1 MAFEIYNGV
10 LTGSDTEN
18 GNTMIDK
25 LAEMWDFDE
34 VDTSSSLHYVRYGS
48 NAKLMNNSLQLLAIA
63 GSDGIG
69 FMGYYSGAT
78 SYTIVKA
85 ANSILLTWKHDSAQY
100 AVIIGDLRDGGKG
113 IVGLTDSA
121 FYSITEGAEATTTHV
136 TRNVTIPYRQTLEGT
151 QLIDI
156 LSDSGCLVMENGY
169 QVIAMPYNSS
179 TARIIKGEYS
189 VNGQGYYIAGRAA
202 IKEE

>member
-34 VDTSSSLHYVRYGS
+34 VDTSSTLHYVRYGS

-63 GSDGIG
+63 ESDGIG

-78 SYTIVKA
+78 SYTIVKTT
-85 ANSILLTWKHDSAQY
+85 NSILLNWEHDSAQY
-100 AVIIGDLRDGGKG
+100 AVIIGNLKDGGKG

-121 FYSITEGAEATTTHV
+121 FYSIMEDAAMYV
-136 TRNVTIPYRQTLEGT
+136 TRNVTIPYRQTLEGA

-156 LSDSGCLVMENGY
+156 LSNSGSLVMENGY

>member
-18 GNTMIDK
+18 GNIMIDK

-34 VDTSSSLHYVRYGS
+34 VDTSSSLHYVRYGN

-63 GSDGIG
+63 ENDGIG
-69 FMGYYSGAT
+69 FMGYYNGAT
-78 SYTIVKA
+78 SYTIVKTT
-85 ANSILLTWKHDSAQY
+85 NSILLTWEYNSAQY
-100 AVIIGDLRDGGKG
+100 AVIIGNLRDGGKG

-121 FYSITEGAEATTTHV
+121 FYSIMEDAAMYV

-169 QVIAMPYNSS
+169 QVIAMPYTSS
-179 TARIIKGEYS
+179 VARIIKGEYS

>member
-1 MAFEIYNGV
+1 MAFEIYNGL

-34 VDTSSSLHYVRYGS
+34 VDTSSSLHYVRYGN

-63 GSDGIG
+63 ENDGIG
-69 FMGYYSGAT
+69 FMGYYSTAT

-85 ANSILLTWKHDSAQY
+85 TNSILLTWEHDSAQY

-121 FYSITEGAEATTTHV
+121 FYSIMEDAAMYV

-169 QVIAMPYNSS
+169 QVIAMPYRSNMAKS
-179 TARIIKGEYS
+179 IKGKYS
-189 VNGQGYYIAGRAA
+189 INDLNYYIAGSAA

>member
-1 MAFEIYNGV
+1 MAFEIYNGL

-63 GSDGIG
+63 ENDGIG
-69 FMGYYSGAT
+69 FMGYYNGAT

-85 ANSILLTWKHDSAQY
+85 TNSILLTWKYNSAQY
-100 AVIIGDLRDGGKG
+100 AVIIGNLRDGGKG

-121 FYSITEGAEATTTHV
+121 FYSIMEDAAMYV

-189 VNGQGYYIAGRAA
+189 VNGQGYYIAGSAA

>member
-1 MAFEIYNGV
+1 MAFEIYNGL
-10 LTGSDTEN
+10 LTGSDTEK

-34 VDTSSSLHYVRYGS
+34 VDTSSSLHYVRYGE

-63 GSDGIG
+63 ENDGIG

-85 ANSILLTWKHDSAQY
+85 ANSILLTWEHDSAQY
-100 AVIIGDLRDGGKG
+100 AVIIGNLRDGGKG

-121 FYSITEGAEATTTHV
+121 FYSIMEDAAMYV

-156 LSDSGCLVMENGY
+156 LSDSGSLVMENGY
-169 QVIAMPYNSS
+169 QVIAMPYTSS